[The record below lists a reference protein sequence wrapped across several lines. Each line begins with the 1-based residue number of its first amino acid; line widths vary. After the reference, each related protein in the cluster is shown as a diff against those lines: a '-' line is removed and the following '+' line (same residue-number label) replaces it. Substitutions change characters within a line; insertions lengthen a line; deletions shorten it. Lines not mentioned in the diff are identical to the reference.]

1 MGSHSPLTYREADM
15 TAQKATK
22 VKPDGLQ
29 EYLVPGVI
37 EGLKIVERPVLKRE
51 KHSYLNPLVQL
62 IDTLKDGEA
71 LEIDLGATTTL
82 RSEHMGLRHRARK
95 KGRSLHF
102 QVTGS
107 KKLKVWFSKIVEVAK

>member
-1 MGSHSPLTYREADM
+1 M
-15 TAQKATK
+15 TAMTAKRGKT
-22 VKPDGLQ
+22 DELE

-62 IDTLKDGEA
+62 IESLKDEQA

-95 KGRSLHF
+95 RGRSLHF
-102 QVTGS
+102 QVTGN
-107 KKLKVWFSKIVEVAK
+107 KKLKVWFTKIKEAAK